1 MRVLHLT
8 TEFPPVIYGGLGTA
22 VGGWVTASA
31 EAGMTMGVLLVEG
44 ELVID
49 DPAGSARYGAGGPA
63 GRTRLQDREI
73 EGGER
78 AVVDRAGIRF
88 FQESWA
94 GAAAAGVRLARR
106 WQPDIIHL
114 HTAMVWPVAQAIQRQ
129 TSIPLVYHVHSV
141 DKAEYEI
148 GQEPQPWL
156 AHSEAQEQA
165 IASAD
170 RLIALSQDERDLLA
184 SYYPEARDR
193 IRVVG
198 NGIHEPAADGPPARP
213 RCPGQPLVLYSGRL
227 VERKG
232 IRELLAAIPRV
243 LEAAPTT
250 RFALAG
256 GPPNLRPAD
265 VAAQWLTPEA
275 APHHARIHFTGWL
288 SPSQLASWYRSAD
301 VLVVPSRYEPF
312 GMVIL
317 EGMIH
322 GLPVVASDVGG
333 PAEILDHGRTGLLFP
348 PRDAAAL
355 AEQLTAVLRDRRLRE
370 RLGRAGAEEARL
382 NWTWPKRVGAM
393 SEVYTELTK
402 YQRGPPRF
410 APRGWD
416 HAPRASARPAGSP
429 PAAGAGTD
437 FRWPSSAETMT

>member
-22 VGGWVTASA
+22 VGGWVMASA
-31 EAGMTMGVLLVEG
+31 RAGMTMGVLLVEG

-49 DPAGSARYGAGGPA
+49 DPAGSARYGAGGRGGTHPLA
-63 GRTRLQDREI
+63 REI

-88 FQESWA
+88 FQASWA
-94 GAAAAGVRLARR
+94 DAAAAGVRLARR
-106 WQPDIIHL
+106 WRPDIIHL
-114 HTAMVWPVAQAIQRQ
+114 HTAMVWPVAQAVQRQ

-165 IASAD
+165 IAAAD
-170 RLIALSQDERDLLA
+170 RLIALSRDERDLLA

-198 NGIHEPAADGPPARP
+198 NGIDETAADGPLAHP
-213 RCPGQPLVLYSGRL
+213 RCPDRPLVLYSGRL

-232 IRELLAAIPRV
+232 IRELIAAIPRV
-243 LEAAPTT
+243 LQAAPAT

-256 GPPNLRPAD
+256 GPPNLSPAD
-265 VAAQWLTPEA
+265 VAAQWLTPETA
-275 APHHARIHFTGWL
+275 THQARIHFTGWL
-288 SPSQLASWYRSAD
+288 SPSQLTSWYRSAD

-322 GLPVVASDVGG
+322 GLPIVASDVGG

-348 PRDAAAL
+348 PRDVTAL
-355 AEQLTAVLRDRRLRE
+355 ADQLIALLRDRGLRQ
-370 RLGRAGAEEARL
+370 RLGRAGAHEARL
-382 NWTWPKRVGAM
+382 SWTWPKRVAAM
-393 SEVYTELTK
+393 REVYAELTQPK
-402 YQRGPPRF
+402 RSAPGSRSLGGITRL
-410 APRGWD
+410 APR
-416 HAPRASARPAGSP
+416 PRPQIHPRHEAQVPASAGPA
-429 PAAGAGTD
+429 
-437 FRWPSSAETMT
+437 RL

>member
-256 GPPNLRPAD
+256 GPPNLRPRLAQPIPARQLVPVGRCSCRSQPLRAVRHGHPRRHD
-265 VAAQWLTPEA
+265 PRAARRRLQRRGAGRDPRPRPYRA
-275 APHHARIHFTGWL
+275 A
-288 SPSQLASWYRSAD
+288 
-301 VLVVPSRYEPF
+301 VPS
-312 GMVIL
+312 
-317 EGMIH
+317 
-322 GLPVVASDVGG
+322 S
-333 PAEILDHGRTGLLFP
+333 
-348 PRDAAAL
+348 
-355 AEQLTAVLRDRRLRE
+355 RR
-370 RLGRAGAEEARL
+370 G
-382 NWTWPKRVGAM
+382 
-393 SEVYTELTK
+393 
-402 YQRGPPRF
+402 
-410 APRGWD
+410 
-416 HAPRASARPAGSP
+416 SAR
-429 PAAGAGTD
+429 GTAH
-437 FRWPSSAETMT
+437 RCPS

>member
-31 EAGMTMGVLLVEG
+31 RAGMTMGVLLVEG

-49 DPAGSARYGAGGPA
+49 DPAGSARYGAGGLGQSHPLA
-63 GRTRLQDREI
+63 REI

-78 AVVDRAGIRF
+78 AVVDRDGIRF
-88 FQESWA
+88 FQASW
-94 GAAAAGVRLARR
+94 GDAAEAGVRLARR
-106 WQPDIIHL
+106 WRPDIIHL
-114 HTAMVWPVAQAIQRQ
+114 HTAMVWPVAEAIQHQ
-129 TSIPLVYHVHSV
+129 TSLPLVYHVHSV

-165 IASAD
+165 IAAAD
-170 RLIALSQDERDLLA
+170 RLIALSGDERDLLA
-184 SYYPEARDR
+184 GYYPEARDR

-198 NGIHEPAADGPPARP
+198 NGIDEPAADGPLARP
-213 RCPGQPLVLYSGRL
+213 RYPDQPLVLYSGRL

-232 IRELLAAIPRV
+232 IRELIAAIPRV
-243 LEAAPTT
+243 LEAAPGT

-256 GPPNLRPAD
+256 GPPNLSPAD

-275 APHHARIHFTGWL
+275 AAHQERIHFTGWL
-288 SPSQLASWYRSAD
+288 SPSQLTRWYRSAD

-317 EGMIH
+317 EGMAH
-322 GLPVVASDVGG
+322 GLPIVASDVGG
-333 PAEILDHGRTGLLFP
+333 PAEILEHGRTGLLFP
-348 PRDAAAL
+348 SRDAAAL
-355 AEQLTAVLRDRRLRE
+355 ADQLIALVGDRGLRQ

-382 NWTWPKRVGAM
+382 SWTWPKRVAAM
-393 SEVYTELTK
+393 GEVYAELTEHERSATK
-402 YQRGPPRF
+402 F
-410 APRGWD
+410 ALCRWD
-416 HAPRASARPAGSP
+416 HAPRASASP
-429 PAAGAGTD
+429 PDSSPARGTGTG
-437 FRWPSSAETMT
+437 FRWPSPAVAMT